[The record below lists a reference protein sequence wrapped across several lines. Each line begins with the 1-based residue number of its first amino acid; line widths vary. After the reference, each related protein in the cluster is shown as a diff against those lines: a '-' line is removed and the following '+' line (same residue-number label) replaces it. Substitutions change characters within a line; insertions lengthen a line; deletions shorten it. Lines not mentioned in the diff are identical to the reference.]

1 MSSQYHDD
9 KQLFNESNQ
18 IENLRNFYFTLQS
31 FKTVKYLPV
40 YKILYFLQILSASV
54 ISIGRICEL
63 LLSGKFLLNKF

>member
-31 FKTVKYLPV
+31 FKTVKYL